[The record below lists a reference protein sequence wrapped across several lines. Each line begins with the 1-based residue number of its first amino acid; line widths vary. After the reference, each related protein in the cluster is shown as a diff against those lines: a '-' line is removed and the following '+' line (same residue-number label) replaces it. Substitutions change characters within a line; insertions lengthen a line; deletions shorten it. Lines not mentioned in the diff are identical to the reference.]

1 MNAVEENWDAILDIM
16 KREFDI
22 SEIQYNT
29 WLKPLKVVSYKD
41 GTVTLSLPS
50 QLEGLGKNYITNKYM
65 LPLQVTISD
74 VLGIDECS
82 ILFIPEKD
90 VPVTAPPVIKDNDLE
105 RRVAEAHIN
114 PKYKFDTFVVGG
126 NTKFAQAAALAV
138 SEDPGGTYNPLYI
151 YGGAGLGKTHLMQA
165 IGHYILEHN
174 KDSKVLYVT
183 SEEFTNELIEKILN
197 GNNAAMSKFR
207 DKYRNIDVLL
217 LDDIQFIIGKES
229 TQEEFFHTFNTL
241 YSAKKQIVLTSDKP
255 PKDLQIL
262 EERLSSRF
270 EWGLIADISLPD
282 YETRMAILHKK
293 EELENVTIDDE
304 IIKYIANNIK
314 SNIRELEG
322 AFNKVVAH
330 ARLDP
335 DRMNIDEAV
344 NILKDFISPF
354 QNKTVNAEDIMN
366 IVAEHYNVTVSDI
379 TGSKRNYSIME
390 PRQVCMYLIREIL
403 SLPYKSIG
411 LLLGKRDHTTVMNG
425 INKINNEIE
434 TNEQMSFTIN
444 ALMKKINSLQS

>member
-1 MNAVEENWDAILDIM
+1 MNAVAENWDNILEIM
-16 KREFDI
+16 KRDYDI
-22 SEIQYNT
+22 SEIQCNT
-29 WLKPLKVVSYKD
+29 WLKPLKVVSYED
-41 GTVTLSLPS
+41 GVVTISLPS
-50 QLEGLGKNYITNKYM
+50 QLEGLGQKFISNKYT

-74 VLGIDECS
+74 VLGIDECTIDFVS
-82 ILFIPEKD
+82 EKD
-90 VPVTAPPVIKDNDLE
+90 IPVPVQNDIPDNTLLKRIE
-105 RRVAEAHIN
+105 EARIN
-114 PKYKFDTFVVGG
+114 PRYTFDTFVVGG
-126 NTKFAQAAALAV
+126 NSKFAQAAALAV
-138 SEDPGGTYNPLYI
+138 SEDPGGAYNPLYI
-151 YGGAGLGKTHLMQA
+151 YGDAGLGKTHLMHS
-165 IGHYILEHN
+165 IGHFILEHDKN
-174 KDSKVLYVT
+174 SKVLSGT
-183 SEEFTNELIEKILN
+183 SEEFTNELIETIRN
-197 GNNAAMSKFR
+197 GNNTAMSKFR

-241 YSAKKQIVLTSDKP
+241 HSAKKQIVLSSDKP
-255 PKDLQIL
+255 PKDLEIL
-262 EERLSSRF
+262 EERFRSRF
-270 EWGLIADISLPD
+270 EWGLIADISIPD

-293 EELENVTIDDE
+293 EELENVHIDEE

-330 ARLDP
+330 ARLEP
-335 DRMNIDEAV
+335 DKMNMEEAV

-354 QNKTVNAEDIMN
+354 QNKNVTPEDIMI
-366 IVAEHYNVTVSDI
+366 IVADYYHVSVSDL

-434 TNEQMSFTIN
+434 INEQMSFTIN
-444 ALMKKINSLQS
+444 TLIKKINSQQS

>member
-1 MNAVEENWDAILDIM
+1 MNAVAENWDNILEIM
-16 KREFDI
+16 KRDYDI
-22 SEIQYNT
+22 SEIQCNT
-29 WLKPLKVVSYKD
+29 WLKPLKVVSYED
-41 GTVTLSLPS
+41 GVVTISLPS
-50 QLEGLGKNYITNKYM
+50 QLEGLGQKFISNKYT

-74 VLGIDECS
+74 VLGIDECTIDFVS
-82 ILFIPEKD
+82 EKD
-90 VPVTAPPVIKDNDLE
+90 IPVPVQNDIPDNTLLKRIE
-105 RRVAEAHIN
+105 EARIN
-114 PKYKFDTFVVGG
+114 PRYTFDTFVVGG
-126 NTKFAQAAALAV
+126 NSKFAQAAALAV
-138 SEDPGGTYNPLYI
+138 SEDPGGAYNPLYI
-151 YGGAGLGKTHLMQA
+151 YGDAGLGKTHLMHS
-165 IGHYILEHN
+165 IGHFILEHDKN
-174 KDSKVLYVT
+174 SKVLYVT
-183 SEEFTNELIEKILN
+183 SEEFTNELIETIRN
-197 GNNAAMSKFR
+197 GNNTAMSKFR

-241 YSAKKQIVLTSDKP
+241 HSAKKQIVLSSDKP
-255 PKDLQIL
+255 PKDLEIL
-262 EERLSSRF
+262 EERFRSRF
-270 EWGLIADISLPD
+270 EWGLIADISIPD

-293 EELENVTIDDE
+293 EELENVHIDEE

-330 ARLDP
+330 ARLEP
-335 DRMNIDEAV
+335 DKMNMEEAV

-354 QNKTVNAEDIMN
+354 QNKNVTPEDIMI
-366 IVAEHYNVTVSDI
+366 IVADYYHVSVSDL

-434 TNEQMSFTIN
+434 INEQMSFTIN
-444 ALMKKINSLQS
+444 TLIKKINSQQS